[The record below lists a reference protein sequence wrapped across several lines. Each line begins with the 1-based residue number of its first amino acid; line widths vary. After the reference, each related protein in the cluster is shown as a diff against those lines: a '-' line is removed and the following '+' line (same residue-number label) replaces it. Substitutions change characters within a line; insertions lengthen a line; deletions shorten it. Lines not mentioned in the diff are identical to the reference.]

1 MPGDGAGC
9 NPQSWLET
17 RPTLCDD
24 RAMTRFL
31 PLTLLAGTALALAS
45 CATPPAKPI
54 APPLPPSVAPPP
66 PAPLPPPDAP
76 AGPFGVWLDGYR
88 AAARARGVS
97 PATLDAV
104 FAGMTPSDRV
114 IELDRGQ
121 PGDSGSAAARFE
133 PYLARR
139 LDASRITGGAAAL
152 DRSSAP
158 LATAYAKTGVP
169 AGVIL
174 GIWGME
180 TSYGRVTGDFDIVR
194 SLATLAWEGRRRA
207 LFTKELDAAIDIID
221 RGLAT
226 RSQLR
231 GSWAGAMGQP
241 QFLPSSFLSH
251 AVDGDGD
258 GRSDIWGS
266 QADTIASIANYL
278 SRNGWQ
284 RGQGWGFVVTVPE
297 GFDRAAIRN
306 PEKPKTCVRPLER
319 HSKWLPASAWQA
331 KGITTTAVWPDPA
344 TPMSLIE
351 PDGAGQ
357 GAYLTTANYRAI
369 LAYNC
374 SNFYALS
381 VALLGDAIVAP
392 AH

>member
-1 MPGDGAGC
+1 
-9 NPQSWLET
+9 
-17 RPTLCDD
+17 
-24 RAMTRFL
+24 MTRSWH
-31 PLTLLAGTALALAS
+31 LTLLAGTALALAS
-45 CATPPAKPI
+45 CATPPAKPVV
-54 APPLPPSVAPPP
+54 LPP
-66 PAPLPPPDAP
+66 PAPTAPPPLTPQPPPQAP
-76 AGPFGVWLDGYR
+76 VGAFGAWLDGYR
-88 AAARARGVS
+88 AAAKARGVS

-104 FAGMTPSDRV
+104 LSGMTPSDRV
-114 IELDRGQ
+114 IELDRAQ
-121 PGDSGSAAARFE
+121 PGDSGSAAARFDT
-133 PYLARR
+133 YLARR
-139 LDASRITGGAAAL
+139 LDASRISGGTAAL
-152 DRSSAP
+152 ERSNTP
-158 LATAYAKTGVP
+158 LATAYAKSGVP
-169 AGVIL
+169 AGVVL

-194 SLATLAWEGRRRA
+194 SLATLAWEGRRRT
-207 LFTKELDAAIDIID
+207 LFTKELDAAVDIID

-266 QADTIASIANYL
+266 EADTIASIANYL

-284 RGQGWGFVVTVPE
+284 RGQGWGFAVTVPSN
-297 GFDRAAIRN
+297 FDRDTVRN
-306 PEKPKTCVRPLER
+306 PEKPKTCIRPLER
-319 HSKWLPASAWQA
+319 HSKWLPASEWQA
-331 KGITTTAVWPDPA
+331 KGITTTAAWPDPA

-381 VALLGDAIVAP
+381 VALLGDAIVTP
-392 AH
+392 VH